1 MTRLIGYGKLRIHGD
16 GPKLNWGMCN
26 EEASEKEIDEVF
38 SDYRAVG
45 LPNAEMEGVMR
56 MEIEREWV
64 ETTQLYGELS
74 PFASIES
81 VPTVELT
88 AAGWEAERAG
98 LLIPQGGYLAM
109 KASEKYRKGIE
120 CDEEIEKLLAE
131 AQGVAGEEYLVSGCE
146 NHIKWW
152 KIQRWKTQWWTFALM
167 EKGEIYIYTDILMSL
182 RQRNLRLNDR

>member
-1 MTRLIGYGKLRIHGD
+1 MTGLIGYGKIRIHGD
-16 GPKLNWGMCN
+16 GPKLNWGICN

-45 LPNAEMEGVMR
+45 LPNVEMEGVMR

-81 VPTVELT
+81 VLTVELT
-88 AAGWEAERAG
+88 AAGREAERAG
-98 LLIPQGGYLAM
+98 LLIPQRGYLAM

-120 CDEEIEKLLAE
+120 SDEELEKLLAE
-131 AQGVAGEEYLVSGCE
+131 AQGVAGEEYLVSGFE
-146 NHIKWW
+146 NHIKWR

-167 EKGEIYIYTDILMSL
+167 ENGEIYIYIY
-182 RQRNLRLNDR
+182 